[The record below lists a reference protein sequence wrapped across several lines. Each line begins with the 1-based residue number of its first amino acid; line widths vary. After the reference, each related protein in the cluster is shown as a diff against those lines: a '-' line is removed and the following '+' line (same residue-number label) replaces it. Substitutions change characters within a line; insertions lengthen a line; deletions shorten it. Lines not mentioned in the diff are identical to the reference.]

1 MPLSSVLPCSEAS
14 EAKPKGIQELMDN
27 AQNGRRIVDPSPSQ
41 INKPHLQSKPLPHF
55 PHLPFTCRSL
65 AVHLRLTWGSLVLG
79 RTISAHLLLTFCS
92 LAAHLPLTGSMWTT
106 GVSTVAE
113 KAQKR
118 VLVRVHLENAL
129 PHSFETAQC
138 IVFIVNTICF
148 EGSGSPQE
156 CNIWGHMGSRWH
168 PCRCEPG
175 KIMS

>member
-1 MPLSSVLPCSEAS
+1 MNTLGSLAAHLPLTW
-14 EAKPKGIQELMDN
+14 
-27 AQNGRRIVDPSPSQ
+27 PS
-41 INKPHLQSKPLPHF
+41 LGPHF
-55 PHLPFTCRSL
+55 HLALTCRSL
-65 AVHLRLTWGSLVLG
+65 A
-79 RTISAHLLLTFCS
+79 AHLPLTCRS

-138 IVFIVNTICF
+138 VVFTINTICF